1 MLEHLPAKWAPVR
14 RQEMRQHKNLE
25 HCAASSEASS
35 APDETRYRAT
45 TDFDALR
52 AREFGR
58 LDTHGITYL
67 DYTGAALYSASQAAA
82 HAARITNGLYGNPH
96 SSHAPSRASMADIA
110 AARTMAL
117 AFFDADPD
125 IYDIILTH
133 NTSAAIRLVAE
144 SYPFGPANGLVLSA
158 DNHNSVNG
166 LREHAKAKDAPV
178 HILPL
183 TSGLRFDS
191 AAERLDASARR
202 MGGGLFAFPGQ
213 SNFSG
218 VRHDLHLITTA
229 QHLGFDVLLD
239 AAGFGPS
246 GGISLARHPADFLA
260 FSFYKLFGL
269 PTGMGALIAK
279 HAALERLRRPWF
291 AGGTV
296 DYVSVAHDRHHLSRG
311 HQGFEDGTPDFLSA
325 GAAVDGFGF
334 LGHIG
339 RRALSA
345 RMALLTQYALSRLTQ
360 LSHADGSPMVR
371 VYGPAAPAERGGT
384 IAFNL
389 LDRDGGVLP
398 YQAIEARAARQNI
411 ALRGGCFCNP
421 GAAEAAFGYAHT
433 GMIRCLDRLRGIF
446 TPQAFRDCLGTGAAV
461 GALRL
466 SVGIPTTTADL
477 DRALACIAEAGQMGV

>member
-1 MLEHLPAKWAPVR
+1 ML
-14 RQEMRQHKNLE
+14 
-25 HCAASSEASS
+25 
-35 APDETRYRAT
+35 DDTRYRAT

-52 AREFGR
+52 ASEFSR
-58 LDTHGITYL
+58 LDAHGVTYL

-82 HAARITNGLYGNPH
+82 HAARITHGLYGNPH

-110 AARTMAL
+110 AARATAM

-125 IYDIILTH
+125 VYDIILTH
-133 NTSAAIRLVAE
+133 NSSAAIKLVAE
-144 SYPFGPANGLVLSA
+144 SYPFGPANGLALSA

-166 LREHAKAKDAPV
+166 LREYAKTKDAPI

-183 TSGLRFDS
+183 TPGLCLDS
-191 AAERLDASARR
+191 PADRLEASARR
-202 MGGGLFAFPGQ
+202 MGAGLLAFPGQ

-218 VRHDLHLITTA
+218 VRHDLNLITAA
-229 QHLGFDVLLD
+229 QGQGFDVLLD

-246 GGISLARHPADFLA
+246 GGLSLARHPADFLA

-269 PTGMGALIAK
+269 PTGMGALIVK
-279 HAALERLRRPWF
+279 HTALERLRRPWF

-296 DYVSVAHDRHHLSRG
+296 DYVSVAHDRHQLSRG
-311 HQGFEDGTPDFLSA
+311 HHGFEDGTPDFLGA
-325 GAAVDGFGF
+325 GAAVDGFAF
-334 LGHIG
+334 LSRID
-339 RRALSA
+339 RQALSA
-345 RMALLTQYALSRLTQ
+345 RIAVLTQYALSRLTQ
-360 LSHADGSPMVR
+360 LSHADGSPLVR
-371 VYGPAAPAERGGT
+371 VYGPAAPTERGGT

-389 LDRDGGVLP
+389 LDRDGGILP
-398 YQAIEARAARQNI
+398 YQDIEALAARQNI

-433 GMIRCLDRLRGIF
+433 GMIRCLDRLRGTF

-466 SVGIPTTTADL
+466 SVGIPTTTSDL
-477 DRALACIAEAGQMGV
+477 DRALACIAEAGQIGV